1 MKIRKL
7 TPKVAVLTGVVLAFA
22 LAIVPAALAGKPG
35 GGGGGGHGGGGGG
48 STSCTQN
55 APGIVVQNN
64 YGWSQWGSW
73 GLPGQ
78 QLGYFIQVINYDV
91 GCGSST
97 FAINLSAPNGFSVS
111 IPTSTIGLASGASGY
126 LWAYVTSPSS
136 SPDGNYP
143 LTATVVRNGASAAAS
158 TGSGASYY
166 KVYSSDNAA
175 PTLFWPNPGD
185 GSTIT
190 GRSYNVSVSSSDD
203 HAVKKIDLYIDNVY
217 KTETLCD
224 DVSYTC
230 QLNYSWSPSAGQHTA
245 TFKSYDWM
253 GNVGV
258 STVSFTVG

>member
-1 MKIRKL
+1 MNRRI
-7 TPKVAVLTGVVLAFA
+7 AHAAQIGAIVLALA
-22 LAIVPAALAGKPG
+22 LVPVALAGKPG
-35 GGGGGGHGGGGGG
+35 GGGGHGGGGGGGG

-55 APGIVVQNN
+55 APGIVVQNT

-78 QLGYFIQVINYDV
+78 RLGYFIQVINYDV
-91 GCGSST
+91 GCGSSSFT
-97 FAINLSAPNGFSVS
+97 LSVSAPSGFSVS
-111 IPTSTIGLASGASGY
+111 IPTTTISLASGASGY
-126 LWAYVTSPSS
+126 LWAYVTSPSTAA
-136 SPDGNYP
+136 DADYP
-143 LTATVVRNGASAAAS
+143 LTATVARTGASTVTS
-158 TGSGASYY
+158 TGSSGSYY
-166 KVYSSDNAA
+166 KVYSSDSVA

-190 GRSYNVSVSSSDD
+190 GRSYNVSVSSTDD

-224 DVSYTC
+224 GVSYTC
-230 QLNYSWSPSAGQHTA
+230 QLNYSWSPSSGQHTA

-253 GNVGV
+253 DNVGV